1 MSYADLT
8 IRLGKYLEAETA
20 VLKSQEYTIG
30 QGQSARRLRRA
41 DLAEIRAAI
50 KNLQDQIDNCVDN
63 PNRVKRRGVFYL
75 RPY

>member
-41 DLAEIRAAI
+41 DLA
-50 KNLQDQIDNCVDN
+50 
-63 PNRVKRRGVFYL
+63 
-75 RPY
+75 